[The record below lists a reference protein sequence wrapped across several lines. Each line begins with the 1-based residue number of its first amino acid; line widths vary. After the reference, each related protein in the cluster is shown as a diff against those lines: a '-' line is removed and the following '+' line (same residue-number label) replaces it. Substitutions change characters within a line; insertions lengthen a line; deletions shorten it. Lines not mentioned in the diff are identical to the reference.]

1 MVITFYFGAP
11 TSFNHYTKSTT
22 EETLQH
28 KCRSRLCPKCSVLG
42 LLKKKSSQLILI
54 NLTVEYTLEEFHSC
68 RNSCFILQISHN
80 SSLTGLNSFKHN
92 DFCCCCQICRQ
103 MSVTLCVLYL
113 FLCIC
118 LGEHSHPAASG
129 RSFSGCSSFPVFRQ
143 CPAAGFMVN
152 HIQYITYTL
161 HYTHTGLVH
170 LILLWFS
177 AQWLQQ
183 EKKKKIYKGFPNA
196 NGFISVKHI
205 NTVCSSGSFRLSAL
219 THFIQL

>member
-1 MVITFYFGAP
+1 
-11 TSFNHYTKSTT
+11 
-22 EETLQH
+22 
-28 KCRSRLCPKCSVLG
+28 
-42 LLKKKSSQLILI
+42 
-54 NLTVEYTLEEFHSC
+54 
-68 RNSCFILQISHN
+68 
-80 SSLTGLNSFKHN
+80 
-92 DFCCCCQICRQ
+92 

-219 THFIQL
+219 THFIQLWLCWSKNQTQDKHFIVTVTYIFIQMYLSRLTRLTLFFV